1 MDLLLIMTYAALCI
15 TIFKVFNIP
24 LNKWTVP
31 TAVLGG
37 VVIVGTLI
45 LLMNYNHP
53 FTQLGNQVY
62 STTPIVSGV
71 RGKVIEV
78 PVEANSP
85 LKKGDIL
92 FKIDPIPFEAEVA
105 KLEAKVKEASQGAL
119 GLESQVAEAEAEAAK
134 IKAIAERDKAQREF
148 SRYKRGFEN
157 GAFTEQQLDTRRQAY
172 KASEAAVKVAEAS
185 QQQAQIALNSEIG
198 GENTAV
204 AGLLADLR
212 KAQFNLDQTVVR
224 APTDG
229 YVTQLALRPG
239 VMAVPLPLAPVMTFV
254 HTEEKYYIAAFRQN
268 SLQRLHPGF
277 EAEFL
282 FRALPGKIFK
292 GRIDEIIPAIGE
304 SQIQARGTLIGTNA
318 LRTNGRVFAKM
329 TITDD
334 LSDYHLPMGTAVEV
348 AVYSDSFT
356 HVSIMRKVL
365 IRMKSWQNYL
375 YLDH

>member
-1 MDLLLIMTYAALCI
+1 MDLLLILTYAALCI

-37 VVIVGTLI
+37 VVLIGTLI

-53 FTQLGNQVY
+53 FTQIGNQVY

-71 RGKVIEV
+71 RGRVIDV
-78 PVEANSP
+78 PVEANKP
-85 LKKGDIL
+85 LKQDEVL
-92 FKIDPIPFEAEVA
+92 FTIDPIPYEAEVA
-105 KLEAKVKEASQGAL
+105 KKKAQIKEASQGAL
-119 GLESQVAEAEAEAAK
+119 GLDSSLQEAIAAK
-134 IKAIAERDKAQREF
+134 NKTIAERDKAKREF
-148 SRYKRGFEN
+148 DRYQRGFDK

-172 KASEAAVKVAEAS
+172 KAAESSVNVANARVE
-185 QQQAQIALNSEIG
+185 QAQLALDSEIG
-198 GENTAV
+198 GENTTV
-204 AGLLADLR
+204 ARLIEELR
-212 KAQFNLDQTVVR
+212 QAEFNLEQTIVR

-229 YVTQLALRPG
+229 FATQLALRPG

-254 HTEEKYYIAAFRQN
+254 HTEEIFYTAAFRQN
-268 SLQRLHPGF
+268 SLQRLQPGF

-282 FRALPGKIFK
+282 FRALPGKVFK
-292 GRIDEIIPAIGE
+292 GEVVEILPAIGE
-304 SQIQARGTLIGTNA
+304 SQFQARGTLLGTEA
-318 LRTNGRVFAKM
+318 LRTSGRVFAKLR
-329 TITDD
+329 ITDD
-334 LSDYHLPMGTAVEV
+334 LSPYHLPLGTAVEV
-348 AVYSDSFT
+348 AVYSDQFT

>member
-24 LNKWTVP
+24 LNKWSVP

-37 VVIVGTLI
+37 VVLIGTLI

-53 FTQLGNQVY
+53 FTQIGNQVY

-71 RGKVIEV
+71 RGRVIEV
-78 PVEANSP
+78 PVEPNQP
-85 LKKGDIL
+85 LVKGEVL

-105 KLEAKVKEASQGAL
+105 KLKAKVKEASQGAL
-119 GLESQVAEAEAEAAK
+119 GLDSIVSEAEAAK
-134 IKAIAERDKAQREF
+134 IKAIAERDKAKREF
-148 SRYKRGFEN
+148 NRYQRGYDK

-172 KASEAAVKVAEAS
+172 KATEAALKVAEEK
-185 QQQAQIALNSEIG
+185 QQQAQISLNSEIG

-204 AGLLADLR
+204 ASLLADLR
-212 KAQFNLDQTVVR
+212 KAEFNLEQTVVR

-239 VMAVPLPLAPVMTFV
+239 VMAVPLPFAPVMTFV
-254 HTEEKYYIAAFRQN
+254 HTEDKIYTAAFRQN
-268 SLQRLHPGF
+268 SLQRLQPGY

-282 FRALPGKIFK
+282 FRALPGKVFK
-292 GRIDEIIPAIGE
+292 GEVVEVIPAIGE
-304 SQIQARGTLIGTNA
+304 SQFQARGTLLGTEA
-318 LRTNGRVFAKM
+318 LRTNGRVLVTLK
-329 TITDD
+329 INDD
-334 LSDYHLPMGTAVEV
+334 LSDFHLPQGTAVEV

-365 IRMKSWQNYL
+365 IRMKSWQNFL